1 VHQNIDYLVVERS
14 NFLYVGES
22 TGMFQETMLYR
33 DLMSTNSLGKPLPPK
48 VMHRGFED
56 ILVAFGNHSAKRA
69 QSSVTGGV
77 APITCFHFPVRSR
90 EQFRKKV
97 RDGGTALSMNLSV
110 GEGVGGTW
118 RSLNQLVANRTFDN
132 WFDSILTE
140 NLSRKLDAKDV
151 VVDTR
156 LRDRLREINN

>member
-1 VHQNIDYLVVERS
+1 
-14 NFLYVGES
+14 
-22 TGMFQETMLYR
+22 
-33 DLMSTNSLGKPLPPK
+33 
-48 VMHRGFED
+48 
-56 ILVAFGNHSAKRA
+56 
-69 QSSVTGGV
+69 VTGGV

-90 EQFRKKV
+90 EQFRQKV
-97 RDGGTALSMNLSV
+97 RDGGAAVSMNLSV

-118 RSLNQLVANRTFDN
+118 RALNQLVANRTFDN

-156 LRDRLREINN
+156 LRDRLREINS